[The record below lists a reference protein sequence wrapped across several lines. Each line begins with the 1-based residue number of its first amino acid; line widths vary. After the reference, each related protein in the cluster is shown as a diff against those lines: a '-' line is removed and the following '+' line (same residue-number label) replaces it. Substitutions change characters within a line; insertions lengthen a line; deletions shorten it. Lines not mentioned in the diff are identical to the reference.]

1 MRKDGT
7 KLTLMNDPEDPKRNK
22 RRRPDRR
29 SLTHKTIDGLF
40 WASFGAISHVV
51 LQLGVVAVLARV
63 LAPKDFGMVAAAG
76 TLIGLAAILVDLGV
90 GPAIVQRRQLTANHI
105 NTGFTMSVAM
115 GLIIGLVFVL
125 AAPVIA
131 HLYRM
136 PELTNV
142 LRVLSLVFPITSFGI
157 VAQSLL
163 SRDMRFQRLS
173 IRNIL
178 SYIFGYGLVSV
189 TLALLGF
196 GVWSLVL
203 GQLVQTSLQA
213 FQTIL
218 IAGQHLRFGWNKQA
232 RRDLM
237 SYGVGFT
244 LARFGNYVA
253 NQGDNVIVGRMLGPT
268 ALGFYSRAYQFIALP
283 ANLFGSVTNTVL
295 FPAMSAVQHDQEKL
309 ERAYRQSLAMIA
321 MVTLPVSGLLFV
333 AAPEAVEVLLGPKW
347 TAVVPPF
354 QVLVLSLIFRTSYKM
369 SDSLAR
375 ASAATMNRA
384 WRQWFYAASV
394 IGGAFVGIHYGI
406 TGVAVG
412 VSIAIVLN
420 FLLMLQLSMVLSG
433 VSAQTLLGI
442 HVRHFVVALFTTLAA
457 YAAITLARSAGI
469 PEFGRLV
476 TASAAAGATW
486 LLIAALVP
494 KLVGEELTFL
504 IGMIKSRLAL
514 RRQNAKPHGSTV

>member
-1 MRKDGT
+1 VTRT
-7 KLTLMNDPEDPKRNK
+7 SDPEEPKGKK
-22 RRRPDRR
+22 RRSDRR
-29 SLTHKTIDGLF
+29 TLTHKTIDGLF
-40 WASFGAISHVV
+40 WASFGAVTNV
-51 LQLGVVAVLARV
+51 ALQLAVVAVLARL

-76 TLIGLAAILVDLGV
+76 TFIGLASILVDLGV
-90 GPAIVQRRQLTANHI
+90 GPAIVQRRQLTADHI
-105 NTGFTMSVAM
+105 NTGFTMSVSM
-115 GLIIGLVFVL
+115 GLIIGSAFAL

-136 PELTNV
+136 PELTNI
-142 LRVLSLVFPITSFGI
+142 LRALSLLFPITSLGL
-157 VAQSLL
+157 VAQALL
-163 SRDMRFQRLS
+163 SREMRFRRMS
-173 IRNIL
+173 IRNVM

-218 IAGQHLRFGWNKQA
+218 IAGQHVRFGWNGKA

-237 SYGVGFT
+237 SYGIGFT
-244 LARFGNYVA
+244 LARFGNYAA
-253 NQGDNVIVGRMLGPT
+253 NQGDNVIVGRMLGPI

-283 ANLFGSVTNTVL
+283 ANLFGSVTNAVL
-295 FPAMSAVQHDQEKL
+295 FPAMSAVQHEQEKL
-309 ERAYRQSLAMIA
+309 ERAYRQSIAIIA

-333 AAPEAVEVLLGPKW
+333 AAPEAVAVLLGPKW
-347 TAVVPPF
+347 TAVVAPF
-354 QVLVLSLIFRTSYKM
+354 QILVLSLLFRTSYKL

-394 IGGAFVGIHYGI
+394 IGGALVGTHHGI

-412 VSIAIVLN
+412 VSIAIVIN
-420 FLLMLQLSMVLSG
+420 FLLMLQLSMMLSG
-433 VSAQTLLGI
+433 VSAKTLLVI
-442 HVRHFVVALFTTLAA
+442 HLRHLVVALVTTLAA
-457 YAAITLARSAGI
+457 YVAIRLARSADI
-469 PEFGRLV
+469 HEFGCLV

-504 IGMIKSRLAL
+504 IGIVKSRLAL
-514 RRQNAKPHGSTV
+514 RRENANPQGSIT